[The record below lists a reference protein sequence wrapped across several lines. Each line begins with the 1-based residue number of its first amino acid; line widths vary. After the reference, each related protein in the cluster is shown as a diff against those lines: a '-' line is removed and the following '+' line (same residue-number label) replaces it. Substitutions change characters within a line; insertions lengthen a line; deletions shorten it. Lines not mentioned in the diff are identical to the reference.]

1 MIKDILLHFLF
12 LIKIAAGEFKVRIS
26 KETLFLLGD
35 DYIRPYQDNIPE
47 VVREGD
53 TIQIPFETNKA
64 VDNTQKG
71 NGFSVPMNAQS
82 QRVELKLKV

>member
-1 MIKDILLHFLF
+1 MNLKFLN
-12 LIKIAAGEFKVRIS
+12 S
-26 KETLFLLGD
+26 KEKLLLPGD